1 MRNALNLATLGLLA
15 LATGCSGGGA
25 SMTPAPAVPAAVG
38 QSSLGSVG
46 SVSAAKPSAIGIAPV
61 AGSNVPVALESL
73 DDGLSSRV
81 VSAADDAVNVAS
93 ADASALPP
101 LDTPGAVTTDDDLRM
116 AQQRAATTSGAIYYG
131 TVYDSMS
138 SNPLAGATI
147 TLGQQPDFTK
157 CAASQSCGT
166 PTGKLYKST
175 TNSSGAFLFNG
186 IPTGQYMLVLTK
198 NSAYAGLHALVNLH
212 AGHFKT
218 AFRLLALSKD
228 EVAWVAD
235 VNHVRTTISY
245 PRSFADMSV
254 DQYAEIEARA
264 WAASVVSGKT
274 LYGDPGLGTFA
285 NAYSHQPGE
294 LYGATAVGALQY
306 GTSQYLAADS
316 GWMGEKAN
324 CPKGDWQTCPFKE
337 NTGHYMN
344 LSNTDNVWIG
354 VGETDNI
361 ENATMPWPGYSPYSV
376 YEVMNTWVP
385 GPA

>member
-218 AFRLLALSKD
+218 ALRLLALSKD

-245 PRSFADMSV
+245 PRSFADMLV
-254 DQYAEIEARA
+254 DQYAQIEARA
-264 WAASVVSGKT
+264 WAANVAAGKT
-274 LYGDPGLGTFA
+274 AFGDAPYA
-285 NAYSHQPGE
+285 PYQNAYSHQPGE
-294 LYGATAVGALQY
+294 LYGAAAVLALMPGPGEY
-306 GTSQYLAADS
+306 KLADQA
-316 GWMGEKAN
+316 WMAEKSN
-324 CPKGDWQTCPFKE
+324 CPNGDWQTCPFRD

-344 LSNTDNVWIG
+344 ISNTDNVWIG
-354 VGETDNI
+354 VGESA
-361 ENATMPWPGYSPYSV
+361 NAEGPTLQWPGYNAYDV
-376 YEVMNTWVP
+376 MEVMNTFAP